1 MHYLYYNAPHKYF
14 PILLFP
20 ISNQNNQKNLMSK
33 SKFFNDAIA
42 EAKVIKKTA
51 LENAKIAMAE
61 SFAPQVKNMLSSQLN
76 EMEEELDENLEEEMS
91 LDELLNSMEE
101 GEDYGTNALTG
112 EPLPKPDPIVEMDE
126 LEDSEMDGFE
136 DTETVEDTEFD
147 PSLDGETELTGDEEV
162 GELTI
167 DQFKDLVR
175 DVMSEMDGTGE
186 EDMEGFEDE
195 TELDSTEDTL
205 DTEDSLEDDEE
216 INLDEI
222 LGEMSSG
229 YVDGSNAAAGGLD
242 NIITQ
247 VKDLVSKSPNYLT
260 QIADFLKGLPSGASQ
275 AMRSETVQLAEAKRV
290 ISSQSSTLKELNLLN
305 SKLLYVNKL
314 FKSHNLTEG
323 VKVKVVNAL
332 DRAKTPKE
340 SENIFLALKES
351 LSNSRTTKPL
361 HENKGRASKPAGIAQ
376 KPSQQI
382 LTEDVDFV
390 SRMQKLAGII

>member
-14 PILLFP
+14 PILLS

-147 PSLDGETELTGDEEV
+147 PSLDGET
-162 GELTI
+162 
-167 DQFKDLVR
+167 
-175 DVMSEMDGTGE
+175 
-186 EDMEGFEDE
+186 
-195 TELDSTEDTL
+195 
-205 DTEDSLEDDEE
+205 
-216 INLDEI
+216 
-222 LGEMSSG
+222 
-229 YVDGSNAAAGGLD
+229 
-242 NIITQ
+242 
-247 VKDLVSKSPNYLT
+247 
-260 QIADFLKGLPSGASQ
+260 
-275 AMRSETVQLAEAKRV
+275 
-290 ISSQSSTLKELNLLN
+290 
-305 SKLLYVNKL
+305 
-314 FKSHNLTEG
+314 
-323 VKVKVVNAL
+323 
-332 DRAKTPKE
+332 
-340 SENIFLALKES
+340 
-351 LSNSRTTKPL
+351 
-361 HENKGRASKPAGIAQ
+361 
-376 KPSQQI
+376 
-382 LTEDVDFV
+382 
-390 SRMQKLAGII
+390 